1 MRRARGNPSLPGGS
15 APMTA
20 SSNRGEAFASD
31 PAAVG
36 QRGAAALAPVAVEK
50 TVLPFPADF

>member
-1 MRRARGNPSLPGGS
+1 
-15 APMTA
+15 MTA

-36 QRGAAALAPVAVEK
+36 QRGAAALARVAIEK